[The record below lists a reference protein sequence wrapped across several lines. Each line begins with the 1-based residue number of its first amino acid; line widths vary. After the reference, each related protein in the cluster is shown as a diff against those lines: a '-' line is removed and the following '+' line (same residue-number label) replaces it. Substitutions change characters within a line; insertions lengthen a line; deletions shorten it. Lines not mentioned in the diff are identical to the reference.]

1 MTCIYIVEPFPCG
14 GLKKLKK
21 ESFCTV
27 LVTVRVV
34 PLPLCFCF
42 FFIVLTVTFF
52 PFFQSI
58 SQLQIEQMIL
68 GQVITI
74 PQPLKTDQTDQHERK
89 YNYYQLLQHKKYMY
103 NHKITCL

>member
-1 MTCIYIVEPFPCG
+1 MTCIYIVEPLPCG

-74 PQPLKTDQTDQHERK
+74 PQPLKTDQTDQHEPK

-103 NHKITCL
+103 IHKITCL